1 LQIVGLAETISK
13 QEKQDLAPIVLLLLL
28 LNTIVASAGDASW
41 IEGRTEHFRVIA
53 DAGENN
59 RREAATRF
67 EQMRA
72 AYALLFEDERS
83 APQHVLR

>member
-1 LQIVGLAETISK
+1 MMGL
-13 QEKQDLAPIVLLLLL
+13 PILSHPLGKGRTQVLLLT
-28 LNTIVASAGDASW
+28 TIVASAGDAPW

-53 DAGENN
+53 DAEEKN

-83 APQHVLR
+83 APQHVPR